1 MSRLAGRGAVAIAL
15 AALLPA
21 VGPAVW
27 FALPEP
33 WGALAWFYLF
43 LLFGALTGAARARP
57 GSAGPAAFRFGA
69 AFSIPGAVL
78 PFSLVPA
85 DGPGL
90 VVSTAAA
97 WGLALGTGAA
107 LGAFLSARRLAGP
120 GGSRIGAAARWGVAF
135 LAGGAAGGAAANLLV
150 TALPGRWYLAAWGIG
165 LIGAA
170 VLAGRLLGRRPE
182 D

>member
-1 MSRLAGRGAVAIAL
+1 MAL
-15 AALLPA
+15 AAIPPA
-21 VGPAVW
+21 AGPALW

-43 LLFGALTGAARARP
+43 LVFGGLTGAALARP
-57 GSAGPAAFRFGA
+57 GYAGPAAFRFGA

-97 WGLALGTGAA
+97 WGLALGAGAA
-107 LGAFLSARRLAGP
+107 LGAFLSASRLAVP
-120 GGSRIGAAARWGVAF
+120 GGSRFGAAARWGVAF
-135 LAGGAAGGAAANLLV
+135 LAGGAAGGGAANLLV
-150 TALPGRWYLAAWGIG
+150 TALPGRWYFAAWGVG

-170 VLAGRLLGRRPE
+170 ALAGRLLGRRRA

>member
-1 MSRLAGRGAVAIAL
+1 MSGPAGRGAVAFPL
-15 AALLPA
+15 AAVLPA
-21 VGPAVW
+21 AGPAVW

-33 WGALAWFYLF
+33 WGALVWFYLF
-43 LLFGALTGAARARP
+43 LVFGALTGAARARP

-85 DGPGL
+85 DGAGL

-97 WGLALGTGAA
+97 WGLALGAGAA
-107 LGAFLSARRLAGP
+107 IGAFLSARRLAGP
-120 GGSRIGAAARWGVAF
+120 GGSRLGAAWRWGVAF
-135 LAGGAAGGAAANLLV
+135 LAGGAAGGAAANLIV
-150 TALPGRWYLAAWGIG
+150 TARPGRWYLAAWGIG

-170 VLAGRLLGRRPE
+170 VLAGRLLDRRR
-182 D
+182 DG

>member
-15 AALLPA
+15 AAVPPA
-21 VGPAVW
+21 AGPAVW
-27 FALPEP
+27 FSLPEP

-43 LLFGALTGAARARP
+43 LVFGALTGAARARP
-57 GSAGPAAFRFGA
+57 GSAGPAAFRFGVT
-69 AFSIPGAVL
+69 FSIPGAVL

-97 WGLALGTGAA
+97 WGLALGAGAA
-107 LGAFLSARRLAGP
+107 IGAFLSAPRLAGP
-120 GGSRIGAAARWGVAF
+120 EGSRLGAAARWGVAF

-150 TALPGRWYLAAWGIG
+150 TALPGRWYLVAWGTG

-170 VLAGRLLGRRPE
+170 VLAGRLLGRRRE

>member
-1 MSRLAGRGAVAIAL
+1 V
-15 AALLPA
+15 
-21 VGPAVW
+21 
-27 FALPEP
+27 
-33 WGALAWFYLF
+33 
-43 LLFGALTGAARARP
+43 
-57 GSAGPAAFRFGA
+57 

-97 WGLALGTGAA
+97 WGLALGAGAA
-107 LGAFLSARRLAGP
+107 LGAFLSARRLAGA

-135 LAGGAAGGAAANLLV
+135 LAGGASGGAAANLLV

-170 VLAGRLLGRRPE
+170 VLAGRLLGRHRE